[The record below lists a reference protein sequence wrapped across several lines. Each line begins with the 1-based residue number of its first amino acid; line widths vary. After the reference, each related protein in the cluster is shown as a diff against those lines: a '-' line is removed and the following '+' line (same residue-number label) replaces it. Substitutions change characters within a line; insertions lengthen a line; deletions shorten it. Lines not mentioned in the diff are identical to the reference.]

1 MTKINKKRVEE
12 FIRVD
17 HAGERGAVK
26 IYEGQLLA
34 LNTFVKDENLK
45 KTIEEMKVHEKEH
58 CEFFENEIKKRNI
71 QPTKFLPL
79 WDLLGVGLGFGSTL
93 LGKKA
98 AMLCTAS
105 VEEVIDEHYLNQI
118 NQLDK
123 SEKDLKK
130 KIEDMKVHEKEHC
143 EFFEKEIK
151 KRNIQPTKF
160 LPLWDLLGVGLG
172 FGTTLLGKKA
182 AMLCTASVE
191 EVIDEHYLN
200 QINQLDNSEKD
211 LKKKITKFRQD
222 EIDHKDIA
230 YDEGATKKGPYFLL
244 DKIIKTG
251 SRIAIR
257 ISEKI

>member
-1 MTKINKKRVEE
+1 MKKIDKKKIEE

-105 VEEVIDEHYLNQI
+105 VEEVIDKHYQNQI
-118 NQLDK
+118 DQLDK
-123 SEKDLKK
+123 NEKELKK
-130 KIEDMKVHEKEHC
+130 
-143 EFFEKEIK
+143 
-151 KRNIQPTKF
+151 NI
-160 LPLWDLLGVGLG
+160 
-172 FGTTLLGKKA
+172 
-182 AMLCTASVE
+182 
-191 EVIDEHYLN
+191 I
-200 QINQLDNSEKD
+200 
-211 LKKKITKFRQD
+211 KFRED
-222 EIDHKDIA
+222 ELHHKDIA
-230 YDEGATKKGPYFLL
+230 YEKGATKQGIYSIM

-251 SRIAIR
+251 SKLAIN

>member
-1 MTKINKKRVEE
+1 MKNLKNRIEE

-45 KTIEEMKVHEKEH
+45 KTIEEMKIHEKEH
-58 CEFFENEIKKRNI
+58 CQFFENEIKIRKI
-71 QPTKFLPL
+71 KPTKFLPL

-105 VEEVIDEHYLNQI
+105 VEEVIDEHYQNQI
-118 NQLDK
+118 NQLG
-123 SEKDLKK
+123 SEEKNLKK
-130 KIEDMKVHEKEHC
+130 KI
-143 EFFEKEIK
+143 I
-151 KRNIQPTKF
+151 
-160 LPLWDLLGVGLG
+160 
-172 FGTTLLGKKA
+172 
-182 AMLCTASVE
+182 
-191 EVIDEHYLN
+191 
-200 QINQLDNSEKD
+200 
-211 LKKKITKFRQD
+211 KFRED
-222 EIDHKDIA
+222 EIHHKDIA
-230 YDEGATKKGPYFLL
+230 YEKGATKKGLYSIM

-251 SRIAIR
+251 SKIAIN

>member
-1 MTKINKKRVEE
+1 MKKSNTKVEE

-34 LNTFVKDENLK
+34 LNTIIKDENLK
-45 KTIEEMKVHEKEH
+45 KTIEDMKIHEIEH
-58 CEFFENEIKKRNI
+58 CQFFEEEIKKRNI
-71 QPTKFLPL
+71 TPTKFLPL

-105 VEEVIDEHYLNQI
+105 VEEVIDKHYLDQI
-118 NQLDK
+118 NQLGP
-123 SEKDLKK
+123 E
-130 KIEDMKVHEKEHC
+130 EKE
-143 EFFEKEIK
+143 
-151 KRNIQPTKF
+151 
-160 LPLWDLLGVGLG
+160 
-172 FGTTLLGKKA
+172 
-182 AMLCTASVE
+182 
-191 EVIDEHYLN
+191 
-200 QINQLDNSEKD
+200 

-222 EIDHKDIA
+222 ELHHKDIA
-230 YDEGATKKGPYFLL
+230 YDKGATKKGLYSIM

-251 SRIAIR
+251 SKVAIN